1 MYQVGVSFTINS
13 KLVISIERWVIFF
26 SDTTTNY
33 STYPGELLG
42 PLLRVS
48 DPDSWAQLSAPQNW
62 TLGPNCT
69 GPNCPGPNCPI
80 GKEPFRGYPPPFYAH
95 IPQTKFDTI
104 PRGSLW
110 MIKWMTFKYLYCKF
124 SFILRLYLTLK
135 WCQNLQMSSV
145 PKICNM
151 PPTPPPPPKLGVGL
165 DRQFWHPQTFLAG
178 F

>member
-1 MYQVGVSFTINS
+1 MQSLLYMPTSTSPTTHPLSSSISSHQNSEVQMYQVGVSFTINS

-110 MIKWMTFKYLYCKF
+110 MIKWMTFRYLFIKYLYCKF
-124 SFILRLYLTLK
+124 SFILRL
-135 WCQNLQMSSV
+135 
-145 PKICNM
+145 
-151 PPTPPPPPKLGVGL
+151 
-165 DRQFWHPQTFLAG
+165 
-178 F
+178 